1 VVLNPTVSSFIKEAG
16 YDTVEKFTQWLATP
30 EAGEKPRLRTNQINI
45 VVTGGSN
52 NNYWS
57 YGGMRVGQS
66 VSIDQ
71 WR

>member
-1 VVLNPTVSSFIKEAG
+1 MPAGKEMP
-16 YDTVEKFTQWLATP
+16 FFMRP
-30 EAGEKPRLRTNQINI
+30 QINI

-57 YGGMRVGQS
+57 YGGMACRQS
-66 VSIDQ
+66 VLIDD

>member
-1 VVLNPTVSSFIKEAG
+1 MGPPIT
-16 YDTVEKFTQWLATP
+16 
-30 EAGEKPRLRTNQINI
+30 I

-57 YGGMRVGQS
+57 YGGMACRQS
-66 VSIDQ
+66 VLIDD